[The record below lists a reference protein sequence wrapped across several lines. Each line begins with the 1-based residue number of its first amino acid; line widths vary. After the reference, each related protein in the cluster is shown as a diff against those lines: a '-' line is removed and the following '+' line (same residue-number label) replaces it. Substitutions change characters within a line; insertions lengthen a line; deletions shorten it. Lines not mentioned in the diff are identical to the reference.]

1 MAASRASATIN
12 KLTPQKKLFTNYYLL
27 ITKILSLPRNKTYHM
42 ILQETIVALATPS
55 GAGAIAII
63 RLSGKDAI
71 SIAAEVFQSVSG
83 KNIAVQKTHTI
94 HLGHI
99 MDGAKTYDQVLLSI
113 FKGPNSYTGENVVEI
128 SCHGS
133 VFIQQQIIQLLL
145 RKGAKMA
152 QAGEFTLRAFLNGK
166 LDLSQ
171 AEAVA
176 DLIASDNEAS
186 HQIAMQQMRGGFS
199 NEIAKLR
206 EELLNFASLIEL
218 ELDFAEEDVAFADRT
233 AFNELVTRIEFV
245 LKRLIDSFAVGNV
258 IKNGIPVAIVGEP
271 NVGKSTLL
279 NALLNE
285 ERAIVSDIAGTT
297 RDTIEDE
304 LVIDGIGFR
313 FIDTAGIRETKDV
326 VESIGIQ
333 KTFEKI
339 EQAQV
344 VLFLIDS
351 LQLII
356 ENENKFKIEI
366 EKIKNKFPQKPLVM
380 IINKID
386 FLNEEQHKLLSEK
399 LSIINY
405 PLSISISAKQKTG
418 IDELKNTLLSFVNTG
433 ALRNN
438 ETIVTNSRHYD
449 SLLKALEEIQKVKW
463 GLDSGISS
471 DLMAIDIR
479 SALYFFGEIT
489 GEVTNDELLG
499 NIFANFCI
507 GK

>member
-1 MAASRASATIN
+1 
-12 KLTPQKKLFTNYYLL
+12 
-27 ITKILSLPRNKTYHM
+27 M
-42 ILQETIVALATPS
+42 ILQDTIVALATPS
-55 GAGAIAII
+55 GAGAIAVI
-63 RLSGKDAI
+63 RVSGPKAIEIVAPLFQSIKGKDLT
-71 SIAAEVFQSVSG
+71 
-83 KNIAVQKTHTI
+83 KQKSHTL

-99 MDGAKTYDQVLLSI
+99 VEGTKLYDQVLISL
-113 FKGPNSYTGENVVEI
+113 FKGTNSYTGEPTVEI

-133 VFIQQQIIQLLL
+133 TFIQQQIIQLLL
-145 RKGAKMA
+145 RQGCRMA
-152 QAGEFTLRAFLNGK
+152 TPGEFTMRSFLNGK
-166 LDLSQ
+166 MDLSQ
-171 AEAVA
+171 AEAVS

-218 ELDFAEEDVAFADRT
+218 ELDFSEEDVEFADRS
-233 AFNELVTRIEFV
+233 AFRELVNRIEFV

-304 LVIDGIGFR
+304 LVINGIGFR

-339 EQAQV
+339 EAAQV
-344 VLFLIDS
+344 VLYLFES
-351 LQLII
+351 L
-356 ENENKFKIEI
+356 KFKEQSSDYIIEI
-366 EKIKNKFPQKPLVM
+366 ERIKNKYPQKPLVVV
-380 IINKID
+380 INKID
-386 FLNEEQHKLLSEK
+386 LLSESEIQNIK
-399 LSIINY
+399 LQLETLNVK
-405 PLSISISAKQKTG
+405 LQTISAKNKVG
-418 IDELKNTLLSFVNTG
+418 VEELKNALLNFVDTG

-438 ETIVTNSRHYD
+438 ETIVTNTRHYD
-449 SLLKALEEIQKVKW
+449 SLLKALEEIEKVKW
-463 GLDSGISS
+463 GLDSNLSA

-479 SALYFFGEIT
+479 QALYYFGEIT
-489 GEVTNDELLG
+489 GQVTNDELLG

>member
-1 MAASRASATIN
+1 
-12 KLTPQKKLFTNYYLL
+12 
-27 ITKILSLPRNKTYHM
+27 
-42 ILQETIVALATPS
+42 
-55 GAGAIAII
+55 
-63 RLSGKDAI
+63 
-71 SIAAEVFQSVSG
+71 
-83 KNIAVQKTHTI
+83 
-94 HLGHI
+94 
-99 MDGAKTYDQVLLSI
+99 
-113 FKGPNSYTGENVVEI
+113 
-128 SCHGS
+128 
-133 VFIQQQIIQLLL
+133 
-145 RKGAKMA
+145 MA

-176 DLIASDNEAS
+176 DLIASDNEAN

-233 AFNELVTRIEFV
+233 AFNELLARIEFV
-245 LKRLIDSFAVGNV
+245 LKRLLDSFAVGNV
-258 IKNGIPVAIVGEP
+258 IKNGIPIAIVGEP

-304 LVIDGIGFR
+304 LVIDGISFR

-326 VESIGIQ
+326 VENIGIQ

-366 EKIKNKFPQKPLVM
+366 EKIKNKFPQKPVVM

-386 FLNEEQHKLLSEK
+386 FLNEEQQALLSEK

-405 PLSISISAKQKTG
+405 TLSISISAKQKVG

-463 GLDSGISS
+463 GLDAGISS

>member
-1 MAASRASATIN
+1 
-12 KLTPQKKLFTNYYLL
+12 
-27 ITKILSLPRNKTYHM
+27 M

-63 RLSGKDAI
+63 RLSGKEAI
-71 SIAAEVFQSVSG
+71 TIAAEVFQSVSG
-83 KNIAVQKTHTI
+83 KNIALQKTHTI

-99 MDGAKTYDQVLLSI
+99 IDGAKTYDQVLLSI
-113 FKGPNSYTGENVVEI
+113 FKGPNSYTGENIVEI

-313 FIDTAGIRETKDV
+313 FIDTAGIRETKDI